1 MQGTKVR
8 KMISFLFYLFI
19 NVSLIPL
26 STINVSGTRV
36 ANVPMVSM
44 VRFANLETST
54 MRKNKNAVCNAKMV
68 AHAEMELRMFHSL
81 RILDRIFHN
90 TLKNIT
96 KYFNIVFAPRD
107 FLE

>member
-1 MQGTKVR
+1 M
-8 KMISFLFYLFI
+8 
-19 NVSLIPL
+19 
-26 STINVSGTRV
+26 
-36 ANVPMVSM
+36 PMVSM

-54 MRKNKNAVCNAKMV
+54 MKKNKNAVCNAKMV

-90 TLKNIT
+90 TLKNMT
-96 KYFNIVFAPRD
+96 KYINIVFAPRD